1 MKLNSTIALVILA
14 ALVGYGA
21 GNVVTSRE
29 IAGAQ
34 YLAAQDKL
42 SDATAAHDMA
52 GHDMTAHDMGAMS
65 PWAQAYDDANAAMH
79 AGMMIQYSDNP
90 DLDFARSMIA
100 HHQGAVAMA
109 KIELEHG
116 KDPEIRKLAEGV
128 VAAQEAEIAQMQ
140 AWIAKQ

>member
-1 MKLNSTIALVILA
+1 MKLNYTIALVILA

-52 GHDMTAHDMGAMS
+52 AHDMGAMS

-128 VAAQEAEIAQMQ
+128 VAAQEAEISQMQ